1 LDLLRIDIIK
11 RPLLV
16 AVAVSMVVLA
26 PTMVIVVPAVAGN
39 KASAVSSREVAHCML
54 KRMMAD
60 RTESY
65 HDALRTCRE
74 QLESAQRDGA
84 PETAMNQSNVPK
96 K

>member
-1 LDLLRIDIIK
+1 MK
-11 RPLLV
+11 RPLLA
-16 AVAVSMVVLA
+16 AVAVSLVVLA
-26 PTMVIVVPAVAGN
+26 PTVIVVVPAVAGN
-39 KASAVSSREVAHCML
+39 KASAVGSREIAHCMI

-84 PETAMNQSNVPK
+84 PETAMNQSNAPDVPK

>member
-1 LDLLRIDIIK
+1 MK
-11 RPLLV
+11 RPLLA
-16 AVAVSMVVLA
+16 AVAVSLIVIA
-26 PTMVIVVPAVAGN
+26 PTVVVVVPAVAGN
-39 KASAVSSREVAHCML
+39 KASAVSSREIAHCMI

-65 HDALRTCRE
+65 HEALRTCRE

-84 PETAMNQSNVPK
+84 PETAMNESNAPDVPK

>member
-1 LDLLRIDIIK
+1 MK
-11 RPLLV
+11 RPLLA
-16 AVAVSMVVLA
+16 AVAVSLIVIA
-26 PTMVIVVPAVAGN
+26 PTVVVVVPAVAGN
-39 KASAVSSREVAHCML
+39 KASAVSSREIAHCMI

-84 PETAMNQSNVPK
+84 PETAMNESNAPDVPK

>member
-1 LDLLRIDIIK
+1 MK
-11 RPLLV
+11 RPVLA
-16 AVAVSMVVLA
+16 AVAVSLVVIA
-26 PTMVIVVPAVAGN
+26 PTVVVIVPAVAGN
-39 KASAVSSREVAHCML
+39 KASAVSSREIAHCML

-74 QLESAQRDGA
+74 QLQSAQRDGA
-84 PETAMNQSNVPK
+84 PETAMNQSNAPDVPK

>member
-1 LDLLRIDIIK
+1 MEIMK
-11 RPLLV
+11 RPLLA
-16 AVAVSMVVLA
+16 AVAVSLAVMA
-26 PTMVIVVPAVAGN
+26 PTVLVVRPAVAGN
-39 KASAVSSREVAHCML
+39 KAPAVSSREIAHCML

-84 PETAMNQSNVPK
+84 PETAMNQSDVPK

>member
-1 LDLLRIDIIK
+1 MK
-11 RPLLV
+11 RPLL
-16 AVAVSMVVLA
+16 AALAVSLVVMA
-26 PTMVIVVPAVAGN
+26 PTVAFVVPAVAGN
-39 KASAVSSREVAHCML
+39 KASAVSSREIAHCML

-84 PETAMNQSNVPK
+84 PETAMNQSNTPDVPK

>member
-1 LDLLRIDIIK
+1 MK
-11 RPLLV
+11 QPLLARV
-16 AVAVSMVVLA
+16 TVSFVMMA
-26 PTMVIVVPAVAGN
+26 ATAIVMVPAVAGN
-39 KASAVSSREVAHCML
+39 KTSAVSSREIAHCMI

-74 QLESAQRDGA
+74 QLDSAQRDGA
-84 PETAMNQSNVPK
+84 TETAMNQSNTADAPK